1 MGIDELAA
9 LAGTGA
15 TTLVAA
21 MATSAW
27 EGVRAGLARLFARGG
42 EDRREMAVVQL
53 DRNAELLAQARDPDR
68 VREGL
73 IVLWAAELDRLLR
86 DYPGAEYELS
96 ELIRTAQ
103 GLVSGARSSFVQSV
117 TAHGGVAV
125 GVQSGNA
132 FIHAADSPPGSAQST
147 ARPGGPAPADG

>member
-21 MATSAW
+21 MTTSAW

-42 EDRREMAVVQL
+42 EGMRETAVVQL
-53 DRNAELLAQARDPDR
+53 DRNAELLAQVSDPDR

-73 IVLWAAELDRLLR
+73 IVLWSAELDRLIR
-86 DYPGAEYELS
+86 DCPGADHELS
-96 ELIRTAQ
+96 ELIRVTQAA
-103 GLVSGARSSFVQSV
+103 LSGARPSFVQSV
-117 TAHGGVAV
+117 TAHGGVAI

-132 FIHAADSPPGSAQST
+132 FIHAADSPPGSSQST
-147 ARPGGPAPADG
+147 ARPGGAVPADG